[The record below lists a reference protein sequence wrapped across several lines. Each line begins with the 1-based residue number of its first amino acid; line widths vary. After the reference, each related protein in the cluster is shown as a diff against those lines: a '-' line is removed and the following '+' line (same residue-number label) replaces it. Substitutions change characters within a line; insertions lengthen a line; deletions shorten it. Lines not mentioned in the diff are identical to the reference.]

1 MFRSAFGD
9 GYTAISDDIE
19 YFTIMGIDPGSRNLG
34 IAIFYINMYTLEI
47 IEIIPIPI
55 SLNKY
60 FVYSN
65 NRSSLTSRLFY
76 LRQEF
81 KEILEAYNPV
91 AIAIESGFIN
101 PRMPGAV
108 IPLASAITIMS
119 SVIMKLDMDISIIDY
134 PPSIIKKAVGA
145 NPLGNKSPVFNALSR
160 NKEIKSIVNLDL
172 LTEHCVDSIAI
183 AYTMLIE
190 IRKEGIICLI

>member
-1 MFRSAFGD
+1 MSFCNND
-9 GYTAISDDIE
+9 YTAKTDDIE

-34 IAIFYINMYTLEI
+34 IAIFYINFNTLEI
-47 IEIIPIPI
+47 LEIIPIPI

-60 FVYSN
+60 FSYSSN
-65 NRSSLTSRLFY
+65 KSGLTNRLFC
-76 LRQEF
+76 LRKEF
-81 KEILEAYNPV
+81 KDILEAYNPV
-91 AIAIESGFIN
+91 AISIESGFIN

-119 SVIMKLDMDISIIDY
+119 SVIMQYDFDVSIIDY

-145 NPLGNKSPVFNALSR
+145 NPIGNKSPVFNALSK
-160 NKEIKSIVNLDL
+160 NKEISNIVNLDL

>member
-1 MFRSAFGD
+1 MFKNDNEYIAV
-9 GYTAISDDIE
+9 TNDIE
-19 YFTIMGIDPGSRNLG
+19 CFTIMGIDPGSRNLG
-34 IAIFYINMYTLEI
+34 IAIFYINSYTLDIE
-47 IEIIPIPI
+47 EIIPIPI

-60 FVYSN
+60 FIYSSN
-65 NRSSLTSRLFY
+65 KSSLTNRLHY

-91 AIAIESGFIN
+91 AISIESGFIN

-119 SVIMKLDMDISIIDY
+119 SVIMQYDMDISIIDY

-145 NPLGNKSPVFNALSR
+145 NPLGNKSPVFNALSK
-160 NKEIKSIVNLDL
+160 NKEISNIVNLDL

-183 AYTMLIE
+183 AYTMLLE
-190 IRKEGIICLI
+190 IRREGVLCLI

>member
-1 MFRSAFGD
+1 MFDYQAVSN
-9 GYTAISDDIE
+9 SDPD

-34 IAIFYINMYTLEI
+34 IAIFYIDIYTLDI
-47 IEIIPIPI
+47 LEIIPIPI

-60 FVYSN
+60 NIYAN
-65 NRSSLTSRLFY
+65 NRNGLTSRLFY

-81 KEILEAYNPV
+81 TDILMAYSPV
-91 AIAIESGFIN
+91 AISIESGFIN

-119 SVIMKLDMDISIIDY
+119 SVIMQYDFETSIIDY

-145 NPLGNKSPVFNALSR
+145 DPHGNKSPVFNALSK
-160 NKEIKSIVNLDL
+160 NKEISNIINLDL

-190 IRKEGIICLI
+190 IRKEGTICLI